1 MRPHPDHDLARDHLA
16 AWVAAELADNEAVLI
31 TDETGDEK
39 SSTDCVRASHQYS
52 GALGASKETPS

>member
-1 MRPHPDHDLARDHLA
+1 MARDHLA